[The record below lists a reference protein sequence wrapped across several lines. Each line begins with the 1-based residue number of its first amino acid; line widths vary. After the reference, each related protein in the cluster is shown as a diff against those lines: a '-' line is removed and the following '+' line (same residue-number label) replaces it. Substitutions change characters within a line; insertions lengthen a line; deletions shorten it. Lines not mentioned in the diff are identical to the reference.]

1 MRCAAARRAGWSG
14 IDKYPGVAIAA
25 PVDGHTVCTPPRI
38 LDTTNPSRRGAPSER
53 GSLRYPASVPPSPRT
68 TEPRFRECADKVH
81 DLASLKVSHAPL
93 ANLRRST
100 TNPEFPKIQ
109 APRKPVS
116 CPRSDASSIPIVRFI
131 TAKPVSYTCP
141 AKKTLRSYCH
151 LLASTVIPKLFRV
164 DGTRGAVP
172 LTSRAIFGI
181 RFGVVLE

>member
-93 ANLRRST
+93 AGLRRST
-100 TNPEFPKIQ
+100 TNPEFPFYMPVIINLGKPQTFPQSSSESSLTRICRLSRRLQ
-109 APRKPVS
+109 AV
-116 CPRSDASSIPIVRFI
+116 IGWVR
-131 TAKPVSYTCP
+131 AWYGEESQ
-141 AKKTLRSYCH
+141 A
-151 LLASTVIPKLFRV
+151 VIR
-164 DGTRGAVP
+164 
-172 LTSRAIFGI
+172 
-181 RFGVVLE
+181 